1 MSLVDRGPRLSM
13 SSTDRRALEFA
24 APYIVDKLVKDR
36 IADSTA
42 DATALFD
49 EAKKFMLL
57 SQNCGDAVCEMY
69 SVRVDEAWHQFM
81 LCTTEYSDYC
91 HCFFGKYVH
100 HSPNTAPSSRHEA
113 CGPTKSMSFVEFR
126 ERYETFFRQPLPEVW
141 YDARSISAHR
151 RVVNDE
157 VGQWRVVHNG
167 GEVDLINA
175 SGATVMTV
183 NDLAGPALDFI
194 AGTGVFYVRELLG
207 NLSLDEKTALVKALV
222 SGGLLRVI
230 A

>member
-1 MSLVDRGPRLSM
+1 MSLVDPGPPLSM
-13 SSTDRRALEFA
+13 SSTDRMALAFD
-24 APYIVDKLVKDR
+24 APYVVDKLVKDR
-36 IADSTA
+36 IADSIA

-91 HCFFGKYVH
+91 HRFFGKYVH

-113 CGPTKSMSFVEFR
+113 CEPAKSMSFVELR
-126 ERYETFFRQPLPEVW
+126 ERYEAFFRQPLPDVW
-141 YDARSISAHR
+141 YDVRSVSAHR

-157 VGQWRVVHNG
+157 VGRWRVVHTG
-167 GEVDLINA
+167 GEVELINA
-175 SGATVMTV
+175 SGATVMSV
-183 NDLAGPALDFI
+183 NDIAGPALKFI
-194 AGTGVFYVRELLG
+194 AGTGVFYVRELPG
-207 NLSLDEKTALVKALV
+207 NLSHEEKTALIKALV